1 MPSKLWN
8 SPRKSLTTEMK
19 HAKTIRLKLLH
30 PPIPIAITVP
40 AVSFI
45 VLIVVFVNNYSK
57 SMLSYIIYVM
67 SAYSLVVVITTYP
80 KLFKRIKS
88 TIDNSATMK
97 KIAATPLCGR
107 YLNDLSFR
115 GSINIY
121 QGLSINFLYASLHM
135 INGLLSRSAWFISPS
150 LYYLILGL
158 LRVYLAYNYH
168 KCNLDQAAL
177 CYLRTAQLLFLLNIP
192 MGGIIILMISKN
204 SGFTYSGFTIYLSA
218 LYSFYITIISVVNI
232 VKFKKHGNPILYASQ
247 FLNFISALMSILA
260 LQPAMIARFSE
271 EGDEYRKL
279 MNTVTGSVVWGIV
292 LLVALHM
299 MMQWQRLAQ
308 RPTKHASGVIKSA

>member
-1 MPSKLWN
+1 MLSKLWN
-8 SPRKSLTTEMK
+8 SPRKSPTTDMK
-19 HAKTIRLKLLH
+19 HAKTILLKLLH

-45 VLIVVFVNNYSK
+45 ILIIVFVNNYSK

-97 KIAATPLCGR
+97 KIAATPLGGR

-121 QGLSINFLYASLHM
+121 QVLSINFLYASLHM
-135 INGLLSRSAWFISPS
+135 INGLLSRSAWFISLS

-204 SGFTYSGFTIYLSA
+204 SGFTYSEFTIYLSA

-260 LQPAMIARFSE
+260 LQTAMIARFSE

-299 MMQWQRLAQ
+299 TMQWQRLAQ
-308 RPTKHASGVIKSA
+308 RPAKHASGVIKSA